1 MAFLTGITD
10 TQTLTGLL
18 ADLKSEILSEIPVQ
32 KEYTAGEG
40 IEISVDDVIS
50 LKPEENKLE
59 YVTVVADLDN

>member
-40 IEISVDDVIS
+40 IEISVDGVIS